1 MLTKKIHTTLL
12 MAIFITSSMLISGC
26 INSPSLPIA
35 KIQKDFKN
43 EFDVKTLSNAIADA
57 AKEKDWNIGMTPI
70 L

>member
-1 MLTKKIHTTLL
+1 
-12 MAIFITSSMLISGC
+12 MLISGC